1 MTCARPGHPQIPLT
15 RISGTPGHPLGSCAL
30 FLSSAWGDPRLV
42 PGHRAEPQLLEAG
55 FATPSPETRAV
66 AGRRR
71 AGVPVAHVSPSAPT
85 PAYVGRRRAAV
96 PVDTVPQ
103 AVAAQPHPKVD
114 IAPAP

>member
-55 FATPSPETRAV
+55 SATPSPATTSV
-66 AGRRR
+66 PGRRR
-71 AGVPVAHVSPSAPT
+71 AGVPVDHVSPLGAP
-85 PAYVGRRRAAV
+85 PVYVGRRRAAV
-96 PVDTVPQ
+96 PVDAVPE
-103 AVAAQPHPKVD
+103 AALL
-114 IAPAP
+114 